1 MLESPTFR
9 PLPAFYEAARQ
20 NRFAR
25 SEPTRVIEL
34 EPAPKTYMR
43 HMPQGSIVTVTGLQK
58 SPLFDEIARAA
69 AANSH
74 ARLEKLLSEA
84 RNAYWNLGNRKVPH
98 SKTLPPVPSFA
109 EYYYGDK
116 LISGGQLAIP
126 ELECMASLV
135 PFAGGQLDHGAFR
148 VEQLS
153 ESESTQPL
161 QHLVLVRQ
169 PVLTDMEKMILKKAP
184 SGLNA
189 EAIGDVAF
197 CGWPGVLAGLL
208 VIGALFL
215 VGRLL
220 GAAARR
226 NVEAGAGDA
235 GAGDAGAGDDDG
247 ERLEVLAFY
256 EKLGHIDPASA
267 ASVLLAARSILIS
280 AHSDL

>member
-1 MLESPTFR
+1 
-9 PLPAFYEAARQ
+9 
-20 NRFAR
+20 
-25 SEPTRVIEL
+25 
-34 EPAPKTYMR
+34 
-43 HMPQGSIVTVTGLQK
+43 
-58 SPLFDEIARAA
+58 
-69 AANSH
+69 
-74 ARLEKLLSEA
+74 
-84 RNAYWNLGNRKVPH
+84 
-98 SKTLPPVPSFA
+98 
-109 EYYYGDK
+109 
-116 LISGGQLAIP
+116 
-126 ELECMASLV
+126 
-135 PFAGGQLDHGAFR
+135 
-148 VEQLS
+148 
-153 ESESTQPL
+153 
-161 QHLVLVRQ
+161 
-169 PVLTDMEKMILKKAP
+169 MEKMILKKAP

-235 GAGDAGAGDDDG
+235 GAGDAGAGDAGAGDAGAGDAGAGDDDG